1 MKEFD
6 EIDHLFQDTFHEFEM
21 TPDSSVKQLIDAQIA
36 QPKRKKRLL
45 IWFFPLVVAFG
56 VLGYVGYIN
65 TIGNDS
71 KKYNSSNKQLAE
83 NLKEKKITDSLTA
96 KANNSAQIE
105 SKLDKKRIH
114 NQSKEDKLNA
124 ITSSKIS
131 KGKVSAAAYKSIDP
145 NKLNHLNN
153 SHSPKQLIPIQQNG
167 NNEPVA
173 VEPILRDAPNPQ
185 DEDLSETKEIKNGS
199 GDSLMMELPKDTT
212 KTQVLDPKTN
222 TIVPEVPNR
231 KKSWL
236 AAHRAIAGVV
246 GFEAGKG
253 STRIPNSM
261 EGNQNQKYEFANVE
275 LNAFYGKLEA
285 TKVLDG
291 RFHLLLGIGYK
302 YTQISQTG
310 TVFTKDSLV
319 EASSLVPTAYF
330 YDKKEGKQDF
340 KINSVLVPIGL
351 TYHILDRKNF
361 FVQTSLFGE
370 MSFGKFRQ
378 SYNQDSLSEPEFNK
392 FGFQVSL
399 RPEFHYRM
407 KKSSLFVFGSVGKT
421 FQNHLNWDFAD
432 KKPWLFGGGIG
443 WRYGIN

>member
-21 TPDSSVKQLIDAQIA
+21 TPDSSVKLLIDAQIA
-36 QPKRKKRLL
+36 QTKRKKRFL
-45 IWFFPLVVAFG
+45 IWFFPLVLAFG
-56 VLGYVGYIN
+56 VLGYMGYIN

-96 KANNSAQIE
+96 KANKSAQIE

-114 NQSKEDKLNA
+114 NQTTKDKLNA

-131 KGKVSAAAYKSIDP
+131 KGKVSAAANRSIDP
-145 NKLNHLNN
+145 NKLNHLK
-153 SHSPKQLIPIQQNG
+153 SSPSPKQLIPIQQKG
-167 NNEPVA
+167 DDEPIA
-173 VEPILRDAPNPQ
+173 VEPIIPDLQNPRN
-185 DEDLSETKEIKNGS
+185 EDLSETKDLKNDS
-199 GDSLMMELPKDTT
+199 GDSLMMELPKDST
-212 KTQVLDPKTN
+212 KTQVLDPKSN
-222 TIVPEVPNR
+222 SSVPEVPNP

-236 AAHRAIAGVV
+236 GAHWAIAGVV
-246 GFEAGKG
+246 GFETGKG

-285 TKVLDG
+285 TKVLDS

-302 YTQISQTG
+302 YAQISQIG

-340 KINSVLVPIGL
+340 KINSVIVPIGL
-351 TYHILDRKNF
+351 TYQILDRKNF

-370 MSFGKFRQ
+370 MSFGKSRQ
-378 SYNQDSLSEPEFNK
+378 SSNQDFLAEPEFNK
-392 FGFQVSL
+392 FGFQASL

-432 KKPWLFGGGIG
+432 KKSWLFGGGVG
-443 WRYGIN
+443 WRYAF